1 MGEYMVE
8 AVGLFKRGK
17 IHDARKVIC
26 ANANETDY
34 EDIYKLLYR
43 NLDWWGSSE
52 DQQNRA
58 IITIAN
64 RLRDNSLI
72 ADPEIGLAACL
83 IELSMIVEE

>member
-26 ANANETDY
+26 TNANETDY

-43 NLDWWGSSE
+43 NLDWWGNTE

-58 IITIAN
+58 IVIIAN
-64 RLRDNSLI
+64 RLRDHALV
-72 ADPEIGLAACL
+72 ADAEMNLAACL
-83 IELSMIVEE
+83 IELSMIG